1 MSSPIR
7 LGVIGLSVSGGWA
20 DLILMKPLLPPS
32 PLASRFKLTALCTR
46 SAASA
51 SATAK
56 KYSEL
61 VGHDV
66 KAYHG
71 AEGRAQLARD
81 PDVDMVVVAVKVADH
96 KEAILPAL
104 EAGKDVFVEWPLG
117 KDLAESTEIAELA
130 RKKGVR
136 TIIGNQAIQ
145 SPMLLKVCAAS
156 LLRDLTYM
164 NSFL

>member
-71 AEGRAQLARD
+71 AEGREQIARD
-81 PDVDMVVVAVKVADH
+81 PEVDLVAVVVKVGDH
-96 KEAILPAL
+96 KEAVMPAI
-104 EAGKDVFVEWPLG
+104 EAGKDVFVEWPAG
-117 KDLAESTEIAELA
+117 KGIEETRAIAEA
-130 RKKGVR
+130 VRKRGVR
-136 TIIGNQAIQ
+136 GIVGAQAIQ
-145 SPMLLKVCAAS
+145 SPAVQKVCI
-156 LLRDLTYM
+156 
-164 NSFL
+164 